1 MTRDSSLTPM
11 MRQYQELK
19 ARHPG
24 ALLMFRLGDF
34 YELFFDDAVVAARE
48 LDIVLTSR
56 EVGAGRRVP
65 MCGVPHHAMTGYL
78 ARLVDRGY
86 RVAICDQVEDPRK
99 ARGLVRREVTRVVT
113 PGTVM
118 DAALLPAREHRY
130 LAAAV
135 SEGGAWGLA
144 AVDLSTGDFLAT
156 QIEGPDADR
165 RLADELA
172 RLDPREIVVP
182 SGTEEGSG
190 QTAEGRWTQMDAWR
204 FDPGVARRALL
215 DHFHVASLD
224 GFGCEGLASATAA
237 AGALVQ
243 YLHQTQQ
250 SPLAHLRGLRV
261 YGTES
266 VLEIDEITRRNLEL
280 LRNRNDGGAR
290 HTLIG
295 VLDETMTAMGG
306 RLLRE
311 WLLRPLLDVEAI
323 EARHRAVGA
332 ALEDRTRREGV
343 RGALRALPD
352 LARLVGRIGHGSAT
366 ARDLCT
372 LRDGLERLPAL
383 REEIGPLPD
392 ARFADLAS
400 AMDPHG
406 DVAAHIAHALVDDPP
421 SGLRDGGMI
430 RPGYDP
436 ALDHLREAASGGKAW
451 IAGLEASER
460 ERTGIRSLR
469 VGFNKIFGYYIEV
482 SNANQHLVP
491 ADYIRKQTLTG
502 AERYITPEMKE
513 REAAILGA
521 EERIATLEF
530 ELFCALRDSVATRA
544 SSLLEVAHALA
555 EADVLLALAEAAE
568 RGGYVRPEM
577 TVEPVLEIRDSRH
590 PVVERLLE
598 GERFVPNDLSLD
610 VRDRALLIVT
620 GPNMA
625 GKSTL
630 LRQAALTTIMAQMG
644 SFVPAAWARVGIT
657 DRIFTRVG
665 ATDEIASGRSTF
677 LVEMQE
683 VSRILHGATRSSLVL
698 LDEVGRGTSTYD
710 GMSLAWA
717 VVEYLHNRIGA
728 RTLFA
733 THFHE
738 LTELEGMLPRVHNIA
753 MQVQEQGEQIVFLHT
768 VADGRADRS
777 YGIHVARLAGI
788 PEEVTAVAGRILQQL
803 EAAAARPG
811 EADAD
816 AEPVPSRARRSKQL
830 PLGLDLAS
838 PLEDELLG
846 MAIETMTPLEALRV
860 LADLRERARG
870 RRTGTRDR
878 EDRRLQ

>member
-1 MTRDSSLTPM
+1 M

-48 LDIVLTSR
+48 LEIVLTSR
-56 EVGAGRRVP
+56 GVAAGRRVP
-65 MCGVPHHAMTGYL
+65 MCGVPHHALTGYL

-130 LAAAV
+130 LASAV
-135 SEGGAWGLA
+135 NEGGAWGLA

-165 RLADELA
+165 RMADELA

-182 SGTEEGSG
+182 SGTEEGAG
-190 QTAEGRWTQMDAWR
+190 QTAGSRWTQLDAWR
-204 FDPGVARRALL
+204 FEPGVARRALL

-224 GFGCEGLASATAA
+224 GFGCEALAHATAA

-243 YLHQTQQ
+243 YLQQTQQ

-280 LRNRNDGGAR
+280 LRNRGNGDAR

-311 WLLRPLLDVEAI
+311 WLLRPLLDVEEI
-323 EARHRAVGA
+323 TARHSAVGA
-332 ALEDRTRREGV
+332 ALEERGRREAV

-366 ARDLCT
+366 ARDLCA
-372 LRDGLERLPAL
+372 LREGLERLPAL
-383 REEIGPLPD
+383 REELGQLPD
-392 ARFADLAS
+392 ARFAGLAA

-406 DVAAHIAHALVDDPP
+406 DVADHIARALVDDLP

-430 RPGYDP
+430 RSGYDP
-436 ALDHLREAASGGKAW
+436 ALDDLREAASGGKAW

-460 ERTGIRSLR
+460 ERTSIRSLR

-502 AERYITPEMKE
+502 AERYVTPDMKE

-521 EERIATLEF
+521 EERIAALEF
-530 ELFCALRDSVATRA
+530 ELFCALRDAVATRA
-544 SSLLEVAHALA
+544 PSLLEVARALA

-577 TVEPVLEIRDSRH
+577 AAEPVIEVRDGRH

-598 GERFVPNDLSLD
+598 GERFVPNSLRLD

-630 LRQAALTTIMAQMG
+630 LRQAALITIMAQMG
-644 SFVPAAWARVGIT
+644 SFVPAASARVGIT

-683 VSRILHGATRSSLVL
+683 VSRILHGATKSSLVL

-788 PEEVTAVAGRILQQL
+788 PEEVTALAGRILQQL

-811 EADAD
+811 DAD
-816 AEPVPSRARRSKQL
+816 TEPVPSRARRPRQL
-830 PLGLDLAS
+830 PLALEITS
-838 PLEDELLG
+838 PVEEELLG

-860 LADLRERARG
+860 LADLRERARV
-870 RRTGTRDR
+870 RRAGAHDR
-878 EDRRLQ
+878 EGRRLQ